1 MEAYSNELAVL
12 VGRIDAKL
20 DILLTRSDSHEVRL
34 GKLEEAQYLKRG
46 SNKVVYAIAGA
57 LGAVILAAFQFLPI
71 LH

>member
-20 DILLTRSDSHEVRL
+20 DILLTRSDSHEIRL
-34 GKLEEAQYLKRG
+34 GKLEEARHLTHG

-57 LGAVILAAFQFLPI
+57 IGAAVLAAIQFLPTPY
-71 LH
+71 